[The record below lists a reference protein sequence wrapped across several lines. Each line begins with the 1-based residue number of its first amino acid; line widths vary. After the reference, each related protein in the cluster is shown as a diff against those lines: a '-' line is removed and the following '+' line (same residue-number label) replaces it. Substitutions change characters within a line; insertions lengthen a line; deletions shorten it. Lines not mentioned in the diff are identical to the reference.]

1 MDRQPFKLLESKQ
14 AQPALVIPRE
24 KVTLNE
30 SFLAVKIDSMQ
41 APALVKSVLS
51 VPKHQHSLTVDHQ
64 SQKAALLMGKTN
76 LKRIDKENEIRF
88 K

>member
-1 MDRQPFKLLESKQ
+1 MQNQTKPTLIKKQEIQFANASETIDRQPFKLLEGKQ
-14 AQPALVIPRE
+14 AQPALIIPRE

-51 VPKHQHSLTVDHQ
+51 VPKHQHS
-64 SQKAALLMGKTN
+64 
-76 LKRIDKENEIRF
+76 RPC
-88 K
+88 